1 MNNLFP
7 KFIQN
12 RPKGFDKFDGAS
24 QTKLAKAIAR
34 QIIKNDVL
42 PKEDALPKIIGIQ
55 GDGGLVKTNLVRLL
69 EKELSDKYYF
79 FEYDAW
85 GASRRL
91 TKTFH
96 FRTIDS

>member
-55 GDGGLVKTNLVRLL
+55 GEWGLVKQT
-69 EKELSDKYYF
+69 
-79 FEYDAW
+79 W
-85 GASRRL
+85 
-91 TKTFH
+91 
-96 FRTIDS
+96 

>member
-42 PKEDALPKIIGIQ
+42 PKEDDLAQ
-55 GDGGLVKTNLVRLL
+55 N
-69 EKELSDKYYF
+69 YWY
-79 FEYDAW
+79 
-85 GASRRL
+85 SRRMGGW
-91 TKTFH
+91 
-96 FRTIDS
+96 

>member
-42 PKEDALPKIIGIQ
+42 PKEDALPK
-55 GDGGLVKTNLVRLL
+55 DVP
-69 EKELSDKYYF
+69 F
-79 FEYDAW
+79 
-85 GASRRL
+85 
-91 TKTFH
+91 
-96 FRTIDS
+96 